1 MAQFDPLIIFP
12 LMWTLIFVLAIYY
25 KISIE
30 ILIPQF
36 SGIKKFREKKLNS
49 LSSFNSFNACLV
61 SKTTNTIVL

>member
-36 SGIKKFREKKLNS
+36 SGMNKFREKKLNS
-49 LSSFNSFNACLV
+49 LNSFNSFNACLV
-61 SKTTNTIVL
+61 AKTTNTIVL